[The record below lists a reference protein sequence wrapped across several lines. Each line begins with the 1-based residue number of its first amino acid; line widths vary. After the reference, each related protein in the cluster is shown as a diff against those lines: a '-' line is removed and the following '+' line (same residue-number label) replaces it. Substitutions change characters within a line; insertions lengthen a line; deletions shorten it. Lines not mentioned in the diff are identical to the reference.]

1 MFFFV
6 WFFIPETKGISL
18 EAMDRLFGV
27 TDGSEKV
34 LVEEGHDEEGN
45 NDNKNNSG
53 SGGSATGQDTTKK
66 TGEKGQTSQIES
78 VA

>member
-27 TDGSEKV
+27 TEAPAKSLAEDNPGEGS
-34 LVEEGHDEEGN
+34 
-45 NDNKNNSG
+45 DNKREI
-53 SGGSATGQDTTKK
+53 Q
-66 TGEKGQTSQIES
+66 EKRIE
-78 VA
+78 VTV

>member
-1 MFFFV
+1 MYRTYLIFGSFCFTMFFFV

-27 TDGSEKV
+27 TDAPTKPLTETVDEKYDHEV
-34 LVEEGHDEEGN
+34 GREKRVE
-45 NDNKNNSG
+45 
-53 SGGSATGQDTTKK
+53 
-66 TGEKGQTSQIES
+66 